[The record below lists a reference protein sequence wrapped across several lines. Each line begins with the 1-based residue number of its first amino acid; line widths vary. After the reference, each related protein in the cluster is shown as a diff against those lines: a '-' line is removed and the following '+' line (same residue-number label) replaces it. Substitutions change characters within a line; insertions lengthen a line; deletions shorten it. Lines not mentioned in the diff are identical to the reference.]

1 MKISILIAS
10 CKRTPSSLKFLPE
23 LTGQV
28 VAQEEGRAVL
38 IVDNNSTDGT
48 SDAVA
53 PFVQE
58 NPHRF
63 RYFLETRQG
72 KSAALN
78 TGIKEARGEILAFTD
93 DDCLPN
99 LDWLSSIAG
108 EFSTDPLLGAIG
120 GRVELYDKQDKPVSI
135 RTCTQRTLISTPSQ
149 LFSLLIGCNMAVHR
163 RVCERVEEFDTL
175 LGPGIRTRALEDMD
189 FLYRISSVVR
199 GLNRR
204 GDSSG
209 HFLWVLAT
217 DWHGICES
225 RRLDMNPTVA
235 EYLRS
240 GEESLGLLA
249 GAAPSRSALIP
260 DVGVLALVP
269 DLWHWQWQPRHQVM
283 TRLARYFPVVWM
295 NPAEYWRKSLR
306 LRTLLPSQD
315 GVPIPES
322 DFVVHTA
329 SPFLPLLY
337 SPRKLAKYTLRKRL
351 ETARQTLVRK
361 GCTKV
366 ALYLWR
372 PEFAAALDQIPADLS
387 CYHIDDEYTFST
399 VDTPISE
406 EERNLIARVDQVFIH
421 SPALLEKKGKINP
434 HTSFTPNGVDF
445 DAYAQPVQE
454 PDDLRKIP
462 HPRIGYSGHIK
473 RQLDWQLLRDLT
485 ARHPNW
491 FFVFVGSANA
501 HSEILGHVEELSRR
515 KNVRFLGSKTALQ
528 LAAYPQHFDV
538 CVMPYRNDDYTKYIY
553 PLKLHEYL
561 ASGRPVVGTPI
572 PSLVAF
578 RDSVRLPENAEQWTV
593 AIAQSLEPMANTM
606 ESRAARQAV
615 AKSHDWN
622 ILVRQ
627 IAQTMA
633 NRLGPAYA
641 ALLERNI

>member
-1 MKISILIAS
+1 
-10 CKRTPSSLKFLPE
+10 
-23 LTGQV
+23 
-28 VAQEEGRAVL
+28 
-38 IVDNNSTDGT
+38 
-48 SDAVA
+48 
-53 PFVQE
+53 
-58 NPHRF
+58 
-63 RYFLETRQG
+63 
-72 KSAALN
+72 
-78 TGIKEARGEILAFTD
+78 
-93 DDCLPN
+93 
-99 LDWLSSIAG
+99 
-108 EFSTDPLLGAIG
+108 
-120 GRVELYDKQDKPVSI
+120 
-135 RTCTQRTLISTPSQ
+135 
-149 LFSLLIGCNMAVHR
+149 
-163 RVCERVEEFDTL
+163 
-175 LGPGIRTRALEDMD
+175 
-189 FLYRISSVVR
+189 
-199 GLNRR
+199 
-204 GDSSG
+204 
-209 HFLWVLAT
+209 
-217 DWHGICES
+217 
-225 RRLDMNPTVA
+225 MNPTAA

-306 LRTLLPSQD
+306 LRNLLPSPD

-351 ETARQTLVRK
+351 ETARQTLIRK

-372 PEFAAALDQIPADLS
+372 PEFATALDQIPADLS

-399 VDTPISE
+399 VDTPISK

-445 DAYAQPVQE
+445 DAYSQPVPE
-454 PDDLRKIP
+454 PDDLREIP

-606 ESRAARQAV
+606 ESRAARQAF